1 MSAIRVQNDS
11 FGKSLICLI
20 GNSRYRMMKRRIG
33 SEIADTEVYGAGI
46 GMKCVVFVPASVL
59 ALEEITKNR
68 FKV

>member
-1 MSAIRVQNDS
+1 
-11 FGKSLICLI
+11 
-20 GNSRYRMMKRRIG
+20 MMKRRIG